1 MEAKSST
8 RFAAV
13 CLVATAIRDH
23 SKQTA
28 EERKEKLQRP
38 FLLRWTTNLKEFPTK
53 RDIKIKGRPDLRP
66 SEDGGTEADL
76 SLI

>member
-8 RFAAV
+8 PFAAV

-28 EERKEKLQRP
+28 EERKDPEKLQRP

-53 RDIKIKGRPDLRP
+53 RDIKIKGRSDLRP
-66 SEDGGTEADL
+66 SIT
-76 SLI
+76 